1 MEGTRGLRDGT
12 RVVAGPGSASTRGS
26 VHLTSVWSCSP
37 RREQVLEVALQRLQG
52 GSQEGP
58 GALCTERVLGHSAK
72 SWRGATQR
80 PIHFR
85 GQRMLM
91 AADRGPRPKAARAHV
106 GWCLPQT
113 DRRQSVRGLKA
124 PFLFSLEARPR
135 DWSVCRGGQAGSP
148 GS

>member
-1 MEGTRGLRDGT
+1 M
-12 RVVAGPGSASTRGS
+12 
-26 VHLTSVWSCSP
+26 
-37 RREQVLEVALQRLQG
+37 LEVALQRLQG

-91 AADRGPRPKAARAHV
+91 AADRGPRPKAAL
-106 GWCLPQT
+106 CT
-113 DRRQSVRGLKA
+113 RGVV
-124 PFLFSLEARPR
+124 PPPNRPEAE
-135 DWSVCRGGQAGSP
+135 C
-148 GS
+148 